1 MTDSKGMM
9 NVSSPIKYPEAHTTG
24 TGNRIYALAKRLWP
38 INRSI
43 SGAGL
48 RETLNI
54 LRKHLPEMRLIEV
67 PSGSQVL
74 DWIVPDE
81 WEMKAGWIQ
90 GPDGKKVVDFSD
102 NNLHVVGYSE
112 GIDKTLSLDEL
123 QPHLHSLP
131 EQPDAIPYV
140 TSYYNRTWGF
150 CLSHQQREALQPGN
164 YRAHI
169 EARHFKG
176 SITLGEL
183 IIPGETSHEVLLSTY
198 CCHPSMANNEL
209 SGPCLTAWLAQWI
222 QTLENRRYTY
232 RIVFV
237 PEMIG
242 SIAYLHHNMDEMKG
256 RTIAGFNI
264 TCVGDE
270 RTWSYLPSRH
280 GNTLSDQVARHVLQH
295 QAGDF
300 KEYTWLDRGSDES
313 NYCAPGI
320 DLPIATVMRSKY
332 GAYPEYHTSL
342 DDLDHLVTP
351 EGLEQSFHLYCRI
364 IEALEANGYPKTEV
378 LGEPQ
383 LGRRGLYP
391 SISKKGSTK
400 TVRTMLDLISLSDG
414 ERSLLDIAEMCN
426 APVWALTEIAHQL
439 REQQVLDWQPE
450 APHA

>member
-1 MTDSKGMM
+1 MSSKPQTAQT
-9 NVSSPIKYPEAHTTG
+9 SSVGQEIH
-24 TGNRIYALAKRLWP
+24 ALARRLWP

-43 SGAGL
+43 SGPGL
-48 RETLNI
+48 RETLTI
-54 LRKHLPEMRLIEV
+54 LREHLPEMRLIEV
-67 PSGSQVL
+67 PSGTQVL
-74 DWIVPDE
+74 DWIVPAE
-81 WEMKAGWIQ
+81 WEITAGWLE
-90 GPDGKKVVDFSD
+90 GPDGEKVVDFAD
-102 NNLHVVGYSE
+102 KNLHVVGYSE
-112 GIDKTLSLDEL
+112 GVDKMLSLDEL

-131 EQPDAIPYV
+131 EQPDATPYV

-150 CLSHQQREALQPGN
+150 CLSHQQREALEPGE

-169 EARHFKG
+169 DARHYPG

-183 IIPGETSHEVLLSTY
+183 IIPGREDNEILLSTY

-209 SGPCLTAWLAQWI
+209 SGPCLTTYLARWI
-222 QTLENRRYTY
+222 ESLEDRRYTY

-242 SIAYLHHNMDEMKG
+242 SIAYLHHNMDEMKA

-280 GNTLSDQVARHVLQH
+280 GNTLSDQVARHVLKH
-295 QAGDF
+295 QAGDYD
-300 KEYTWLDRGSDES
+300 EYTWLDRGSDES

-320 DLPIATVMRSKY
+320 DLPVATIMRSKY
-332 GAYPEYHTSL
+332 GVYPEYHTSL

-351 EGLEQSFHLYCRI
+351 GGLEQSFHLYCRM
-364 IEALEANGYPKTEV
+364 IEALEANVYPKTQV

-391 SISKKGSTK
+391 SLSKKGSTRS
-400 TVRTMLDLISLSDG
+400 VRTMLDLISLSDG
-414 ERSLLDIAEMCN
+414 QQSLLDIAETCN
-426 APVWALTEIAHQL
+426 APIWELTDIAATLQEHGII
-439 REQQVLDWQPE
+439 DWQPE
-450 APHA
+450 TNHA